1 MKDFLRFKN
10 KFILRVFLLALVFL
24 GLSAF
29 YLGVVLALPYNSDH
43 ASILLEAKSI
53 IDHNFLLKGWT
64 LSTVSDFTTEIPF
77 YIIGILIFGNSD
89 KVIYVVTAVNYAL
102 LSLTIIYYC
111 SINQTGQIVF
121 GRLIIS
127 VGFLL
132 FIASLLSTWD
142 LLSPVHI
149 VSLTY
154 CLCSLFFL
162 RGGYIT
168 INKKS
173 LILSGIFFLLAF
185 VGDTF
190 TIYVWGIPVCI
201 VLFFRS
207 FNVEKRGQC
216 IKLLVTTL
224 FLIAFSQI
232 ILHLISLSG
241 GFTVPGIYPPLMS
254 RSGLNGEI

>member
-142 LLSPVHI
+142 CYH
-149 VSLTY
+149 
-154 CLCSLFFL
+154 LF
-162 RGGYIT
+162 
-168 INKKS
+168 
-173 LILSGIFFLLAF
+173 IL
-185 VGDTF
+185 
-190 TIYVWGIPVCI
+190 
-201 VLFFRS
+201 
-207 FNVEKRGQC
+207 
-216 IKLLVTTL
+216 
-224 FLIAFSQI
+224 
-232 ILHLISLSG
+232 
-241 GFTVPGIYPPLMS
+241 
-254 RSGLNGEI
+254 